1 MSQQAPV
8 FPKVLLQGLRFR
20 DFEAIK
26 NLRLDLTRSFSRSF
40 QGVFVPI
47 RAVSPNFGM
56 LHFDYWAHHARPSPG
71 WSARDRH
78 ARPSPGW
85 SARDRHARPSP
96 GWSARGDGGEGWIRT
111 SVRLRGQIY
120 SLLPL
125 TTRPPL
131 HRGHAGPHGQAR
143 HVAARQSPVNALHLR
158 ECHVAASLQRSSVR
172 SNFEP
177 APGRSRN
184 WSG

>member
-26 NLRLDLTRSFSRSF
+26 NLRLDLTRSLSRSF
-40 QGVFVPI
+40 QCVFVPI

-56 LHFDYWAHHARPSPG
+56 LHFDYWAH
-71 WSARDRH
+71 
-78 ARPSPGW
+78 
-85 SARDRHARPSP
+85 HARPSP